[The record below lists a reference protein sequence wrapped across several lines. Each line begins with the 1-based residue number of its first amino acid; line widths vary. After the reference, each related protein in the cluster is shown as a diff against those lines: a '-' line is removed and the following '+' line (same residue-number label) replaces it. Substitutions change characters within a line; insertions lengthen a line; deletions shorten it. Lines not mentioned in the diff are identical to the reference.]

1 MYYLLNKDRV
11 VAEFYIAKDPLGD
24 EYKLNILSND
34 MMPIGFRDIKSWID
48 NRKGSKHNAHLKKIM
63 TLCGCETTEGFIKV
77 THSASIND
85 SFWIKSES
93 ENITWKDV
101 SLYQNEYNET
111 ISKLAF
117 EGIGL
122 YGIELSSTVPELSTE
137 GSFRKCWRRE
147 DDGIYL
153 YKRGQDG
160 AFNAG
165 LEPYCEVMASELASR
180 ICPDYVEYNLVRLY
194 GELATKCKLFTNE
207 KEGYVPV
214 AKYNVEK
221 NIRHLLKFF
230 SEIGSEDEFRRM
242 VILDGITFNTDRH
255 PGNYG
260 VLVDNDTLESVKMA
274 PVFDFNLSML
284 PYVLMNEFHDIGSKL
299 LEYGPRLG
307 EDFTRTAQLVLTS
320 EIRSDLVSLK
330 GFQFS
335 FRGDDKFS
343 EERVKSMEEI
353 INRQIEGILDK
364 NIMHTKDVFIPHI
377 QLSHEISSC
386 IFR

>member
-1 MYYLLNKDRV
+1 M
-11 VAEFYIAKDPLGD
+11 
-24 EYKLNILSND
+24 
-34 MMPIGFRDIKSWID
+34 
-48 NRKGSKHNAHLKKIM
+48 
-63 TLCGCETTEGFIKV
+63 
-77 THSASIND
+77 
-85 SFWIKSES
+85 
-93 ENITWKDV
+93 
-101 SLYQNEYNET
+101 
-111 ISKLAF
+111 
-117 EGIGL
+117 
-122 YGIELSSTVPELSTE
+122 
-137 GSFRKCWRRE
+137 
-147 DDGIYL
+147 
-153 YKRGQDG
+153 
-160 AFNAG
+160 
-165 LEPYCEVMASELASR
+165 
-180 ICPDYVEYNLVRLY
+180 VRLY
-194 GELATKCKLFTNE
+194 GELAAKCKLFTNE

-214 AKYNVEK
+214 VKYNVEK

-307 EDFTRTAQLVLTS
+307 EDFTRNAQLVLTS